1 MPWEKEKGEKEKREK
16 GLKTK
21 EWQQSEEKQ
30 IILLNKISEYK
41 IIHYNTIQLELKP
54 INQIK

>member
-41 IIHYNTIQLELKP
+41 IMRECPKTECLTLVLK
-54 INQIK
+54 